1 MFNQWWFWVIFSVV
15 LILTVIIFIIK
26 RIDISRRKQVLL
38 EMKIAERT
46 REIRIQNIKIEKQR
60 RLLEEKKR
68 KLEEQQELLQIEK
81 DKTENILKNVIPSA
95 MVDELMLTGKVL
107 ARSYKMV
114 SVIFTDFVGFTK
126 IAERMSPT
134 ELVEKLDV
142 YFRKFDEIIVKNKLE
157 KIKTI
162 GDAYMC
168 AGGTPVENN
177 TNAVDTCVAALQI
190 QEFMRIHKNEGQINN
205 TDYWELRLGVN
216 TGEVTAGVIGSER
229 LAFDVWGATVNHAQR
244 MEMLGEP
251 GKVTITGS
259 TFAHIEPFFECV
271 YKGQALSKSKGAL
284 EMYTVERIKP
294 LLSVDGLGLV
304 PNALFHQLFNLYH
317 TSPINYYAAEK
328 EIIQLLENQLSKKLY
343 YHSVNHTLDVLKAT
357 ERIALKEGVY
367 DESLLLLKA
376 AALLHDAGFIEQ
388 YDKNESIG
396 ERFAVEILPKH
407 GFNEQHI
414 EQVQQLIRVTS
425 FPHQPI
431 NLLEEIICDADL
443 DYLGRDDFHEIADNL
458 RLELRRFEKINSDR
472 KWDEM
477 QVDFLKKHRYF
488 TKTAIESR
496 LTKKMRNTEEI
507 NLKLANSEYLD

>member
-1 MFNQWWFWVIFSVV
+1 MFNQWWFWSVVSVV
-15 LILTVIIFIIK
+15 LVLTVIVFIIK
-26 RIDISRRKQVLL
+26 RIDISRRKQVFL

-46 REIRIQNIKIEKQR
+46 REIRIQNIQIEKQR
-60 RLLEEKKR
+60 RLLEDKKQ
-68 KLEEQQELLQIEK
+68 KLEEQQALLQIEK
-81 DKTENILKNVIPSA
+81 DKTEKILKNVIPAA

-142 YFRKFDEIIVKNKLE
+142 YFRKFDEIIVNNQLE

-168 AGGTPVENN
+168 AGGAPVENT

-205 TDYWELRLGVN
+205 TDFWELRLGIN

-259 TFAHIEPFFECV
+259 TFAFIEPFFECV

-294 LLSVDGLGLV
+294 MLSFNGQGMI
-304 PNALFHQLFNLYH
+304 PNQLFHQLFELYQ
-317 TSPINYYAAEK
+317 TSAIDYYAAEK
-328 EIIQLLENQLSKKLY
+328 EIFQFLEQQLSKKLF
-343 YHSVNHTLDVLKAT
+343 YHSLNHTMDVVKAT
-357 ERIALKEGVY
+357 ERLALKEGVC
-367 DESLLLLKA
+367 DESLLVLKA

-388 YDKNESIG
+388 YDKNEFIG
-396 ERFAVEILPKH
+396 VRFAAEILPKH
-407 GFNEQHI
+407 GFTDQHI

-425 FPHQPI
+425 FPHKPS

-458 RLELRRFEKINSDR
+458 RLELRRFEKIGSDR

-477 QVDFLKKHRYF
+477 QLDFLSKHRYF
-488 TKTAIESR
+488 TQTAIDTR
-496 LTKKMRNTEEI
+496 LTKKVRNTEEI
-507 NLKLANSEYLD
+507 KLKLAIGEYLD

>member
-1 MFNQWWFWVIFSVV
+1 MINQWWFWVVVSIV
-15 LILTVIIFIIK
+15 LILTIVIFIIK
-26 RIDISRRKQVLL
+26 RIDISRRKQVFL

-46 REIRIQNIKIEKQR
+46 REIRIQNIQIEKQR
-60 RLLEEKKR
+60 RLLENKKQ
-68 KLEEQQELLQIEK
+68 KLEEQQALLQIEK
-81 DKTENILKNVIPSA
+81 DKTENILKNVIPAA

-107 ARSYKMV
+107 ARSFKMV

-142 YFRKFDEIIVKNKLE
+142 YFRKFDEIIIQNKLE

-168 AGGTPVENN
+168 AGGTPVENT
-177 TNAVDTCVAALQI
+177 TNAIDTCIAALQI
-190 QEFMRIHKNEGQINN
+190 QEYMRIHKNEGQINN
-205 TDYWELRLGVN
+205 TDYWELRLGIN

-251 GKVTITGS
+251 GKVTITGN
-259 TFAHIEPFFECV
+259 TFSYIEPFFECV

-294 LLSVDGLGLV
+294 MLSINGQGLH
-304 PNALFHQLFNLYH
+304 PNQLFYQLFELNQ
-317 TSPINYYAAEK
+317 SSSINYYAAEK
-328 EIIQLLENQLSKKLY
+328 EIFHFLEQQLSKKLY
-343 YHSVNHTLDVLKAT
+343 YHSLNHTIDVVKAT
-357 ERIALKEGVY
+357 ERLALKEGVV

-396 ERFAVEILPKH
+396 ERFAAEMLPKH
-407 GFNEQHI
+407 GFSEQQI
-414 EQVQQLIRVTS
+414 KQVQNLIKVTA
-425 FPHQPI
+425 FPHQPS
-431 NLLEEIICDADL
+431 NLLEQIICDADL

-458 RLELRRFEKINSDR
+458 RLELRRFEKIHSDR

-477 QVDFLKKHRYF
+477 QIDFLTKHRYF
-488 TKTAIESR
+488 TKTAIETR
-496 LTKKMRNTEEI
+496 LAKKVKNTEDVRK
-507 NLKLANSEYLD
+507 KLDQYVYQD

>member
-1 MFNQWWFWVIFSVV
+1 
-15 LILTVIIFIIK
+15 
-26 RIDISRRKQVLL
+26 
-38 EMKIAERT
+38 
-46 REIRIQNIKIEKQR
+46 
-60 RLLEEKKR
+60 
-68 KLEEQQELLQIEK
+68 
-81 DKTENILKNVIPSA
+81 
-95 MVDELMLTGKVL
+95 
-107 ARSYKMV
+107 
-114 SVIFTDFVGFTK
+114 
-126 IAERMSPT
+126 
-134 ELVEKLDV
+134 
-142 YFRKFDEIIVKNKLE
+142 
-157 KIKTI
+157 
-162 GDAYMC
+162 MC

-259 TFAHIEPFFECV
+259 TFAYIEPFFECV

-317 TSPINYYAAEK
+317 SSPINYYAAEK

-388 YDKNESIG
+388 YDIG
-396 ERFAVEILPKH
+396 ERFAAEILPKH

-458 RLELRRFEKINSDR
+458 RLELRRFEKISSDR